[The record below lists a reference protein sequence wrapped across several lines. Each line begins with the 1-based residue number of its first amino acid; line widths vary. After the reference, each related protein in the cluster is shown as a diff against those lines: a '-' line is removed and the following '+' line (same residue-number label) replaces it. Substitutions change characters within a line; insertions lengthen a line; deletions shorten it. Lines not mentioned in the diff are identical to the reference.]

1 MTNHAIQIEL
11 KRSRICF
18 ILLGIYDVLAIIAV
32 FMSNCNELY
41 KIILFIS
48 SIVANYLIIKHIF
61 TSTNHKI
68 DILIHDMQVVSWENN
83 QANLWQITQVTNS
96 GFVLMLLHLKNTT
109 RSRRIIPI
117 FIDSIPYSQYRKLR
131 SKILWKM

>member
-1 MTNHAIQIEL
+1 MTNHAIQIKL

-18 ILLGIYDVLAIIAV
+18 ILLGIYDILAITAILL
-32 FMSNCNELY
+32 SNCNELY
-41 KIILFIS
+41 KTILFIS
-48 SIVANYLIIKHIF
+48 SIMANYLIIKHIF
-61 TSTNHKI
+61 TTTNHKM
-68 DILIHDMQVVSWENN
+68 DILIHDMQVVSWEDDK
-83 QANLWQITQVTNS
+83 ANLWQIIKITNS
-96 GFVLMLLHLKNTT
+96 GFILMLLHLENTT